1 MTKKF
6 TWEDVSIE
14 QFHQILAIMGMKKSE
29 LDKAIDVLSVL
40 SGETSENYKNMP
52 LEVVTDLLR
61 KIEGLTAQ
69 NLKPRFIGGTYVV
82 EGTTYLLTPCAE
94 KMTAGQFIDYQ
105 LTLEKNPDDV
115 ALLCAVLLVPKGKK
129 YGEGYD
135 VMELRQTLYDKFP
148 YIDSMGISFFAKEI
162 RRVVRLYSL
171 LFNQEN
177 EERTEEGKG
186 SPEDT
191 DPGEGDRRDKESGR
205 RDSAYVWDSVIRQ
218 IVQAYNVD
226 KYQVFE
232 MSLVEFLN
240 DATTCKREVL
250 RHNKQVEE
258 KIKQMRKGRK
268 GRRR

>member
-6 TWEDVSIE
+6 TWEDVSIG

-148 YIDSMGISFFAKEI
+148 YIDSMGISFF
-162 RRVVRLYSL
+162 
-171 LFNQEN
+171 
-177 EERTEEGKG
+177 
-186 SPEDT
+186 
-191 DPGEGDRRDKESGR
+191 
-205 RDSAYVWDSVIRQ
+205 
-218 IVQAYNVD
+218 
-226 KYQVFE
+226 
-232 MSLVEFLN
+232 
-240 DATTCKREVL
+240 CKRDL
-250 RHNKQVEE
+250 TCCPPLLSTLQSGK
-258 KIKQMRKGRK
+258 
-268 GRRR
+268 